1 MYNVLIHW
9 FYQHVL
15 ELYPSPWLV
24 FVNMVS
30 SGVLVPPHPQYPCPK
45 CSSAQALQA
54 GHCPFQWVSHQRM
67 RENWLPLP
75 TAWWVWGCP
84 LWRHGALSNHGDS
97 CQGLMAPS
105 PASGTF
111 LTDKNSAS
119 QGCRFEGYSWESEL
133 PSTSQESLSGSQP
146 CNVLLLGSSRTFLGD
161 FLVPSLFH
169 SLETHI
175 RSWNS
180 SVAVWF
186 VCPLIHQD
194 LGLLRLC
201 VLKASFSVFCQV
213 LEIFLMGG

>member
-1 MYNVLIHW
+1 MLKPCKLATVPFSECLIRGW
-9 FYQHVL
+9 GRTGCLYLLPGEFGVVRSEDM
-15 ELYPSPWLV
+15 ELLVTMVIPAKDWWL
-24 FVNMVS
+24 
-30 SGVLVPPHPQYPCPK
+30 
-45 CSSAQALQA
+45 
-54 GHCPFQWVSHQRM
+54 
-67 RENWLPLP
+67 LPLP
-75 TAWWVWGCP
+75 
-84 LWRHGALSNHGDS
+84 
-97 CQGLMAPS
+97 QGLL
-105 PASGTF
+105 F

-146 CNVLLLGSSRTFLGD
+146 CNVSLLGSSRTFLGD

-175 RSWNS
+175 GSWNS

-194 LGLLRLC
+194 LGLLRLR